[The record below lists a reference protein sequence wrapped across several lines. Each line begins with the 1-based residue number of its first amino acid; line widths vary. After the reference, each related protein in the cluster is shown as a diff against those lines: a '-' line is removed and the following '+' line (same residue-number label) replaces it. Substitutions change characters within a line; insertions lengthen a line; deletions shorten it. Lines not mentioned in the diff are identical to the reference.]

1 MKSFIYILAALLP
14 LASQM
19 ATASPVAD
27 AEGFSL
33 EDRGNGGG
41 GDRHDRPDN
50 NCKVKQ
56 RYPYHKYPCDSSG
69 IVGMSNVG
77 DNFAPVCKYQ

>member
-1 MKSFIYILAALLP
+1 MKSFIYLTTLLP

-27 AEGFSL
+27 AEDFSL
-33 EDRGNGGG
+33 EERGNDGGWG
-41 GDRHDRPDN
+41 RHDRPDD

-56 RYPYHKYPCDSSG
+56 SYPYHKYPCDSSG
-69 IVGMSNVG
+69 IVGKSNVG
-77 DNFAPVCKYQ
+77 DNFAPVCQYQ